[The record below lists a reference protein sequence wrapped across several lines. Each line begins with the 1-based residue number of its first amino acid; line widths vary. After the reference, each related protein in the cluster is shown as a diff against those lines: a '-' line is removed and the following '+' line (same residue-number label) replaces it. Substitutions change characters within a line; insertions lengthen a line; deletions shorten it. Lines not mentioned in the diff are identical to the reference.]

1 MGELTARNFGLLI
14 AYFIPGF
21 IALWGLAVP
30 FPTITVWLSPE
41 TSPSV
46 GGFLYVSIGSIA
58 AGVTVSAVR
67 WALVDKLHHVTGVR
81 RPDWNDGVLA
91 TKLVALEHLIE
102 VYYRYY
108 QFYANAWVATWFAYG
123 IWRFNGGGRGLPLGG
138 LDGAV
143 LFLGIVFAAGSR
155 DTLQNYYRSLRS
167 LMGAAESEVGDDQR
181 ATPLTGGNGGD
192 DVKGDREEGKA
203 GRRQGKPRSQSAVT
217 PRNRPERK
225 I

>member
-21 IALWGLAVP
+21 AALWGLAIP

-41 TSPSV
+41 TTPSI
-46 GGFLYVSIGSIA
+46 GGFLYVCIGSIA

-67 WALVDKLHHVTGVR
+67 WALIDTLLHSTGVC
-81 RPDWNDGVLA
+81 RPDWNDGILA
-91 TKLVALEHLIE
+91 TKLDALEHLID

-108 QFYANAWVATWFAYG
+108 QFYANAWVAIWFSYG
-123 IWRFNGGGRGLPLGG
+123 MWRFNGGGQGQPLSGQ
-138 LDGAV
+138 DGAV

-167 LMGAAESEVGDDQR
+167 LMGGAESEVGDDQR
-181 ATPLTGGNGGD
+181 ATSPAGGNGGER
-192 DVKGDREEGKA
+192 VQGEHKEREGGRKTGKS
-203 GRRQGKPRSQSAVT
+203 RSQSANP
-217 PRNRPERK
+217 PRSQTEGK
-225 I
+225 T